1 MLKSYHHGHHHYLQ
15 QFLLFRFVLIL
26 LDFVLNL
33 QLADFPFYKLLL
45 LFMLGSCSII
55 REKQMNYSF
64 LDYILMSRVSFRRF
78 FFLRLRLTIPITN
91 VSPWMTA
98 AHLPHGLVVCLC
110 EKLLLIHSDSYRLP
124 VNWMMAL
131 AAQSEKNAGGLK
143 EVVPLPYLRR

>member
-26 LDFVLNL
+26 LDFVLQSATSRLPFL
-33 QLADFPFYKLLL
+33 QITTLIYAGQLQHHQGKANELQFSWLHIDVSH
-45 LFMLGSCSII
+45 LFST
-55 REKQMNYSF
+55 
-64 LDYILMSRVSFRRF
+64 F

-98 AHLPHGLVVCLC
+98 AHLPHVLVVCLC